1 MSVTAPETTPGSGDL
16 AGARVVVSGAA
27 RGIGAAVAERFA
39 AAGSRVAILDRLADA
54 GRATAVR
61 LDASFVE
68 VDLAEPGAAGSAL
81 EAAIAELHGIDVL
94 VNVAGVLLLKPLL
107 ETTPADWDAVM
118 AVNARAVLGTMQAA
132 GRAMIAGG
140 TGGRIVNIASMA
152 AEKGG
157 ANEGAYAAS
166 KSAVLALT
174 RAAALEWG
182 CHGIRVNAV
191 CPGYVPT
198 EMGAATRSE
207 ADVAAWCAR
216 SPLGRLGTPDDVASA
231 VVFLASTEAGY
242 LTGQVLDVSGGM
254 MLH

>member
-1 MSVTAPETTPGSGDL
+1 VSAPPETASSTGDL

-39 AAGSRVAILDRLADA
+39 AHGSRVAILDRLADP
-54 GRATAVR
+54 GRATAAR
-61 LDASFVE
+61 LGASFVE
-68 VDLAEPGAAGSAL
+68 VDLAEPGAAGTAV
-81 EAAIAELHGIDVL
+81 EAAIAELDGVDVL
-94 VNVAGVLLLKPLL
+94 VNVAGILLLKPLL

-118 AVNARAVLGTMQAA
+118 AVNARAMLGTMQAA
-132 GRAMIAGG
+132 SRAMIAAG
-140 TGGRIVNIASMA
+140 TAGRIVNLASMA
-152 AEKGG
+152 AETGG

-166 KSAVLALT
+166 KAAVLALT

-198 EMGAATRSE
+198 EMGAATRTE
-207 ADVAAWCAR
+207 ADITAWCAR
-216 SPLGRLGTPDDVASA
+216 SPLGRLGTPEDVAGA
-231 VVFLASTEAGY
+231 VVFLASADAAY

>member
-1 MSVTAPETTPGSGDL
+1 MTVTAAETAPGTGGL

-27 RGIGAAVAERFA
+27 RGIGAAIAERFA
-39 AAGSRVAILDRLADA
+39 AAGSRVAILDRLADE
-54 GRATAVR
+54 GRATASR

-68 VDLAEPGAAGSAL
+68 VDLSEPSTAGAAV
-81 EAAIAELHGIDVL
+81 EAAVDRLEGIDVL
-94 VNVAGVLLLKPLL
+94 VNVAGILLLKPLL

-118 AVNARAVLGTMQAA
+118 AVNARSMLCTMQVAA
-132 GRAMIAGG
+132 RSMIDAGS
-140 TGGRIVNIASMA
+140 GGSIVNLASMA
-152 AEKGG
+152 AKTGG

-166 KSAVLALT
+166 KAAVLALT

-198 EMGAATRSE
+198 EMGAGTRTE

-216 SPLGRLGTPDDVASA
+216 SPLGRLGTPEDVAGA
-231 VVFLASTEAGY
+231 VVFLASPDAAY

>member
-1 MSVTAPETTPGSGDL
+1 MTVTAAETAPGTGGL

-27 RGIGAAVAERFA
+27 RGIGAAIAERFA

-54 GRATAVR
+54 GRATAAR

-68 VDLAEPGAAGSAL
+68 VDLSEPSSAGAAV
-81 EAAIAELHGIDVL
+81 EAAIDTLEGVDVL
-94 VNVAGVLLLKPLL
+94 VNVAGILLLKPLL

-118 AVNARAVLGTMQAA
+118 AVNARSMLCTMQVAA
-132 GRAMIAGG
+132 RSMIDAGS
-140 TGGRIVNIASMA
+140 GGRIVNLASMA
-152 AEKGG
+152 AVTGG

-166 KSAVLALT
+166 KAAVLALT

-198 EMGAATRSE
+198 EMGAGTRTE
-207 ADVAAWCAR
+207 ADVATWCAR
-216 SPLGRLGTPDDVASA
+216 SPLGRLGTPEDVAGA
-231 VVFLASTEAGY
+231 VVFLASPDAAY